1 MHAILKRAEIDPFG
15 LCFQVLRQ
23 SCETE
28 WSERFPAHAVS
39 AWLGHSENVSREHYL
54 MVTDDMWDRASTQSA
69 AECAAA
75 SSRTGSQGLA
85 NGDNDKHTS
94 RPEAPTKIGVSAPY
108 DTENAIGPGGIR
120 TPDQAIMSRLL

>member
-1 MHAILKRAEIDPFG
+1 M
-15 LCFQVLRQ
+15 
-23 SCETE
+23 
-28 WSERFPAHAVS
+28 S

-54 MVTDDMWDRASTQSA
+54 MVTDDMWDRASTLSA

-75 SSRTGSQGLA
+75 SSRTESQGLA
-85 NGDNDKHTS
+85 NGDNDNHMS
-94 RPEAPTKIGVSAPY
+94 CPEAPTKIGVSAPY